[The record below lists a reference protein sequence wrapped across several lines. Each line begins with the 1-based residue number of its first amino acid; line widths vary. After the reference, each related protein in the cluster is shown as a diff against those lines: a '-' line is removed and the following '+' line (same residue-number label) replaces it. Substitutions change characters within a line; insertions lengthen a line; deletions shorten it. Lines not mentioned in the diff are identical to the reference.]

1 MDIFL
6 QNTTSNVIAT
16 VTYEIS
22 YVLYGLPCKEKSY
35 QPEEGTGIEAKHVV
49 ESNNVRT
56 FIKNK
61 QISCV

>member
-22 YVLYGLPCKEKSY
+22 YVLCGLPCKEKSD
-35 QPEEGTGIEAKHVV
+35 QPEEGTWI
-49 ESNNVRT
+49 
-56 FIKNK
+56 
-61 QISCV
+61 